1 MKQLNQWRQMTGRQK
16 ILIYITCGIVG
27 VFLMERFFFTSLRS
41 KAKELNRQ
49 IKAEEANLK
58 IGLEI
63 QKRKERATKDY
74 QDYRSF
80 LSATEKSEKELFTGF
95 LREIENLA
103 QKSGLSILNL
113 TPKNEPQNLK
123 DYKKYTAELRAEA
136 SLENFIKFLEDLQN
150 NSLLIKLDK
159 LALTPKDEQGN
170 ILKLDATVSISIP

>member
-1 MKQLNQWRQMTGRQK
+1 MKLSQKTKITGRQK

>member
-1 MKQLNQWRQMTGRQK
+1 MKLSEKTKITGRQK
-16 ILIYITCGIVG
+16 ILIYATCGIIG
-27 VFLMERFFFTSLRS
+27 IFLMERFFFASLRS

-49 IKAEEANLK
+49 IKVEEANLK

-80 LSATEKSEKELFTGF
+80 LSAAEKPEKELFTGF

-113 TPKNEPQNLK
+113 TPKNEPENLK

-159 LALTPKDEQGN
+159 LALTPKDEQATV
-170 ILKLDATVSISIP
+170 LKLDATVSISIP

>member
-1 MKQLNQWRQMTGRQK
+1 MKLSEKTKITGRQK
-16 ILIYITCGIVG
+16 ILIYITSGIVG
-27 VFLMERFFFTSLRS
+27 VFLMERFFFANLRS

-49 IKAEEANLK
+49 IKVEEANLK

-63 QKRKERATKDY
+63 QKRKERATEDY

-80 LSATEKSEKELFTGF
+80 ISAAEKPEKELFTGF
-95 LREIENLA
+95 LREIEDLA
-103 QKSGLSILNL
+103 QKAGLSVLNL

-136 SLENFIKFLEDLQN
+136 SLENLIKFLENLQN

-159 LALTPKDEQGN
+159 LALTPKDELAN